1 MLIELRLKLIQPLRS
16 LPILGPLIDEFAD
29 WCHHQRFTPRTI
41 ETKLFHLRH
50 LARYFNRRGVRR
62 WQDLRR
68 DHFERAWGQLAG
80 GHNSMGGTVWQ
91 TQRFLEE
98 VHGLVLV
105 RPKPVTRCDTELERY
120 RFFPPPGQGP
130 REKTLAP
137 PRDLFGWFPAF
148 YWL

>member
-16 LPILGPLIDEFAD
+16 LPILGPLVDEFAD

-91 TQRFLEE
+91 TQRFA
-98 VHGLVLV
+98 
-105 RPKPVTRCDTELERY
+105 KAIIERIDESLS
-120 RFFPPPGQGP
+120 R
-130 REKTLAP
+130 
-137 PRDLFGWFPAF
+137 
-148 YWL
+148 